1 MSRIH
6 LRSRWAAIG
15 AAVAVSLGGGVVLT
29 ADATNSVG
37 SSTFSP
43 VVPIRILDTRQ
54 AGKVGALD
62 GSGDPRTLKVT
73 GTIETEIGTQAVVP
87 VGAKAVTMNVTVVS
101 GEANDFGGFVSVY
114 PCGTRPTASN
124 LNFVQGQTVPNLVTT
139 AISSSGFVCL
149 YVYGKAHLLADV
161 VGYYELSG
169 SGGGVAGPQGP
180 AGPVGATGAMGPQ
193 GPAGP
198 TGPTGSTGATGATGV
213 AGPQGPAGPVG
224 ATGATGATGPD
235 GPQGPVGPVGATGPA
250 GAIGPGSL
258 IYLPVVTIQ
267 EDTSWDTSTIK
278 PLMTISSKLDLGMR
292 CWENGGSSRYYI
304 YTRVQNAQGTVIRVE
319 YLDPQGYPA
328 PVVKYYGVDTSDTD
342 YHTISSEEMFWYR
355 HIRIKIYGPNI
366 QPMEMFLDAKG
377 GAGTTCSAS
386 GTLQTG
392 Q

>member
-169 SGGGVAGPQGP
+169 SGGGG
-180 AGPVGATGAMGPQ
+180 T
-193 GPAGP
+193 
-198 TGPTGSTGATGATGV
+198 
-213 AGPQGPAGPVG
+213 GPQGPAGPVG
-224 ATGATGATGPD
+224 ATGATGVA
-235 GPQGPVGPVGATGPA
+235 GPQGPAGPVGATGPA

>member
-169 SGGGVAGPQGP
+169 SGGGATGPQGP

-198 TGPTGSTGATGATGV
+198 TGPAGSTGATGATG
-213 AGPQGPAGPVG
+213 PV
-224 ATGATGATGPD
+224 

-250 GAIGPGSL
+250 GAIGPGAMVAIPTVSV
-258 IYLPVVTIQ
+258 PFV
-267 EDTSWDTSTIK
+267 
-278 PLMTISSKLDLGMR
+278 
-292 CWENGGSSRYYI
+292 
-304 YTRVQNAQGTVIRVE
+304 NAQGVVHLVSQLDASTSISIECRGSTHGNTYVGINSPNDGTVINGSWAQVPNLTPGSSNSSSLQNNT
-319 YLDPQGYPA
+319 Y
-328 PVVKYYGVDTSDTD
+328 
-342 YHTISSEEMFWYR
+342 TISFVSDGSTSWTAGYWGIYR
-355 HIRIKIYGPNI
+355 LTLDFFGPSSVKSVSLLI
-366 QPMEMFLDAKG
+366 QSG
-377 GAGTTCSAS
+377 GWGCSA
-386 GTLQTG
+386 GGFYQTA
-392 Q
+392 